1 MELFGAYIKQYK
13 RIILAYALFAAVF
26 AASFALYH
34 LPLKA
39 VVYPATIC
47 ALLGLA
53 FMTVGYI
60 KAMKR
65 HGKLSEIKKLT
76 AEMISELPEPE
87 RIDDADYAEIIE
99 NLRSEVS
106 SLKNE
111 ASLKYQDMVD
121 YYTVWAHQI
130 KTPIAAMRLTLQNED
145 TPLSRTLMGDLNR
158 IERYVEMVLAFLRLD
173 SDSTD
178 YVFKTHEVDDIVKQ
192 AVKKFASEFI
202 GRRISL
208 EYEPIE
214 ESVVTDEKWLG
225 FVLEQVLSN
234 ALKYTREGSVRIYM
248 TEDKRLCVADT
259 GIGIAPE
266 DLPRI
271 FEKGYTGHNGRR
283 DMRASGLGLYLCKR
297 ICKNLGA
304 DISAVSEPDKGT
316 TVMIDLKQY
325 NLKKE

>member
-13 RIILAYALFAAVF
+13 RIILAYVLFVAVF

-39 VVYPATIC
+39 VVYPAAIC
-47 ALLGLA
+47 ALLGLIFFA
-53 FMTVGYI
+53 VGYM
-60 KAMKR
+60 KTMKR

-106 SLKNE
+106 ALKNE

-178 YVFKTHEVDDIVKQ
+178 YVFKTHEVDAIVKQ
-192 AVKKFASEFI
+192 TVKKFASEFI

-214 ESVVTDEKWLG
+214 ESIVTDEKWLG

-234 ALKYTREGSVRIYM
+234 ALKYTREGSIRIYM

-283 DMRASGLGLYLCKR
+283 DMRASGLGLYLCRR

>member
-13 RIILAYALFAAVF
+13 RIILAYVLFVAVF

-39 VVYPATIC
+39 VVYPAAIC

-53 FMTVGYI
+53 FFAVGYM

-106 SLKNE
+106 ALKND

-178 YVFKTHEVDDIVKQ
+178 YVFKTHSVDAIVKQ
-192 AVKKFASEFI
+192 TVKRFASEFI

-234 ALKYTREGSVRIYM
+234 ALKYTREGSIRIYM

-259 GIGIAPE
+259 GIGIAPG